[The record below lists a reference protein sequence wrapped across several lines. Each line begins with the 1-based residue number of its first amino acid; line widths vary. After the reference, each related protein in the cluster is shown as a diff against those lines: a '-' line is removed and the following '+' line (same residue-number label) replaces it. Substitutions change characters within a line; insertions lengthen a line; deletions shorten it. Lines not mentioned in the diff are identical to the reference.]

1 MRLRACIT
9 VDIDAADYVEAAAHQ
24 RRLQMLF
31 ETVAAAYP
39 GAEFQFRER
48 RARPARRPAEA
59 APQTVT
65 QLKHYTGKLNR
76 YS

>member
-1 MRLRACIT
+1 MRLRASIT

-24 RRLQMLF
+24 RRLQELY
-31 ETVAAAYP
+31 EAVAAAYP

-48 RARPARRPAEA
+48 RVRAARRAGEA
-59 APQTVT
+59 GSEGVT

-76 YS
+76 YA

>member
-1 MRLRACIT
+1 MRLRASIT

-24 RRLQMLF
+24 RRLQALF
-31 ETVAAAYP
+31 EAVAAAYP
-39 GAEFQFRER
+39 EADFQFRER
-48 RARPARRPAEA
+48 RARTRPQPAQSVPE
-59 APQTVT
+59 TVT